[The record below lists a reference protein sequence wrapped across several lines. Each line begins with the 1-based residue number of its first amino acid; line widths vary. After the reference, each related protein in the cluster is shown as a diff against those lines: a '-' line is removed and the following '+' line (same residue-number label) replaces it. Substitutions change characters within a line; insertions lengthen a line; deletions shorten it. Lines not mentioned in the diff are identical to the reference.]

1 MTNIIRVEDFQ
12 RDVVEKSRTVPVL
25 VDFWAEWCGPCKAL
39 GPVLER
45 LAGEADGRWV
55 LATLDTERH
64 PRISAD
70 WGIRS
75 IPNVKL
81 FVDGMVVDEFTGAL
95 PESAIR
101 QWLAR
106 AIPAP
111 SAKTV
116 AAARALLARNDD
128 AGAAALLEG
137 VVAAEPGNAEARVVL
152 ARAVLLTDTPR
163 ALGLVLGLE
172 EPLLSDDLDTIS
184 TVGRLRDIIDGKVDL
199 PESPVRASYLRA
211 ARHLLSG
218 AYDAALEAFIAIIR
232 EERPYDDDGSRKA
245 CLAIFRILGEEHEVT
260 QRHRR
265 EFGSALYV

>member
-1 MTNIIRVEDFQ
+1 MDKIVRVEDFQ
-12 RDVVEKSRTVPVL
+12 RDVIEKSGTVPVL
-25 VDFWAEWCGPCKAL
+25 VDFWAEWCGPCKVL

-45 LAGEADGRWV
+45 LAGEAGGKWI

-64 PRISAD
+64 PRVSAD
-70 WGIRS
+70 WGVRS

-81 FVDGMVVDEFTGAL
+81 FVDGAVVDEFTGAL
-95 PESAIR
+95 PEGAVR

-116 AAARALLARNDD
+116 AAARALLGRND

-152 ARAVLLTDTPR
+152 ARALLLTDTRR
-163 ALGLVLGLE
+163 AVELVAGLE
-172 EPLLSDDLDTIS
+172 EPLLSDDIDTIA
-184 TVGRLRDIIDGKVDL
+184 TVARLRDLVDGKAGL
-199 PESPVRASYLRA
+199 PESPVRAAYLRA
-211 ARHLLSG
+211 AADLLSG
-218 AYDAALEAFIAIIR
+218 AWDAALDAFIGIIR
-232 EERPYDDDGSRKA
+232 DDRQYDDDGSRKA
-245 CLAIFRILGEEHEVT
+245 CLAVFRILGEEHEIT
-260 QRHRR
+260 LRHRR